1 MKKVMLSV
9 AAAVAMTA
17 AIPAQ
22 ADTLLGVKVGADAWF
37 ANAKVDGHKSDDTS
51 ASYYASFEHFI
62 PLVPNFMVRY
72 NNIDTGTVA
81 FEQSD
86 FTAYY
91 EILDNDLVSLDLG
104 LTATKFGS
112 VKLNSDDR
120 FSDWQPTI
128 YGNAEIGIPAT
139 PLTVFAQAN
148 AGKYDGTRLF
158 DGQAG
163 VKYTIGLVAADLNI
177 RGGYRMMDYDFDK
190 AKNTGDVD
198 LNGWFAGVEVDF

>member
-9 AAAVAMTA
+9 AAAVALVSA
-17 AIPAQ
+17 VPAQ

-37 ANAKVDGHKSDDTS
+37 ANAKVDGNKSDDTS
-51 ASYYASFEHFI
+51 GSYYASIEHFI

-72 NNIDTGTVA
+72 NNIDTGNVA

-86 FTAYY
+86 LTAYY
-91 EILDNDLVSLDLG
+91 EILDNDLVALDLG
-104 LTATKFGS
+104 VTVSKFGS
-112 VKLNSDDR
+112 VKLNNDDR
-120 FSDWQPTI
+120 FSDWQPTL

-148 AGKYDGTRLF
+148 AGNFDGTRLF

-198 LNGWFAGVEVDF
+198 LDGWFAGVEVDF

>member
-37 ANAKVDGHKSDDTS
+37 ANAKVDGNKSDDTS

>member
-9 AAAVAMTA
+9 AAAVALA
-17 AIPAQ
+17 SAVPAQ

-37 ANAKVDGHKSDDTS
+37 ANAKVDGNKSDDTS
-51 ASYYASFEHFI
+51 GSYYASIEHFI

-72 NNIDTGTVA
+72 NNIDTGNVA

-86 FTAYY
+86 LTAYY
-91 EILDNDLVSLDLG
+91 EILDNDLVALDLG
-104 LTATKFGS
+104 VTVSKFGS
-112 VKLNSDDR
+112 VKLNNDDR
-120 FSDWQPTI
+120 FSDWQPTL
-128 YGNAEIGIPAT
+128 YGNAELGIPAT

-148 AGKYDGTRLF
+148 AGNFDGTRLF

-198 LNGWFAGVEVDF
+198 LDGWFAGVEVDF

>member
-9 AAAVAMTA
+9 AAAVALA
-17 AIPAQ
+17 SAVPAQ

-37 ANAKVDGHKSDDTS
+37 ANAKVDGNKSDDTS
-51 ASYYASFEHFI
+51 GSYYASIEHFI

-72 NNIDTGTVA
+72 NNIDTGNVA

-86 FTAYY
+86 LTAYY
-91 EILDNDLVSLDLG
+91 EILDNDLVALDLG
-104 LTATKFGS
+104 VTVSKFGS
-112 VKLNSDDR
+112 VKLNNDDR
-120 FSDWQPTI
+120 FSDWQPTL

-148 AGKYDGTRLF
+148 AGNFDGTRLF

-198 LNGWFAGVEVDF
+198 LDGWFAGVEVDF

>member
-9 AAAVAMTA
+9 AAAVALA
-17 AIPAQ
+17 SAVPAQ

-37 ANAKVDGHKSDDTS
+37 ANAKVDGNKSDDIS
-51 ASYYASFEHFI
+51 GSYYASIEHFI

-72 NNIDTGTVA
+72 NNIDTGNVA

-86 FTAYY
+86 LTAYY
-91 EILDNDLVSLDLG
+91 EILDNDLVALDLG
-104 LTATKFGS
+104 VTVSKFGS
-112 VKLNSDDR
+112 VKLNNDDR
-120 FSDWQPTI
+120 FSDWQPTL

-148 AGKYDGTRLF
+148 AGNFDGTRLF

-198 LNGWFAGVEVDF
+198 LDGWFAGVEVDF

>member
-9 AAAVAMTA
+9 AAVVALASAV
-17 AIPAQ
+17 PAQ

-37 ANAKVDGHKSDDTS
+37 ANAKVDGNKSDDTS
-51 ASYYASFEHFI
+51 GSYYASIEHFI

-72 NNIDTGTVA
+72 NNIDTGNVA

-86 FTAYY
+86 LTAYY
-91 EILDNDLVSLDLG
+91 EILDNDLVALDLG
-104 LTATKFGS
+104 VTVSKFGS
-112 VKLNSDDR
+112 VKLNNDDR
-120 FSDWQPTI
+120 FSDWQPTL

-148 AGKYDGTRLF
+148 AGNFDGTRLF

-198 LNGWFAGVEVDF
+198 LDGWFAGVEVDF

>member
-120 FSDWQPTI
+120 FNDWQPTI

>member
-9 AAAVAMTA
+9 AAAVALA
-17 AIPAQ
+17 SAVPAQ

-37 ANAKVDGHKSDDTS
+37 ANAKVDGNKSDDTS
-51 ASYYASFEHFI
+51 GSYYASIEHFI

-72 NNIDTGTVA
+72 NNIDTGNVA

-86 FTAYY
+86 LTAYY
-91 EILDNDLVSLDLG
+91 EILDNDLVALDLG
-104 LTATKFGS
+104 VTVCKFGS
-112 VKLNSDDR
+112 VKLNNDDR
-120 FSDWQPTI
+120 FSDWQPTL

-148 AGKYDGTRLF
+148 AGNFDGTRLF

-198 LNGWFAGVEVDF
+198 LDGWFAGVEVDF

>member
-9 AAAVAMTA
+9 AVAVALA
-17 AIPAQ
+17 SAVPAQ

-37 ANAKVDGHKSDDTS
+37 ANAKVDGNKSDDTS
-51 ASYYASFEHFI
+51 GSYYASIEHFI

-72 NNIDTGTVA
+72 NNIDTGNVA

-86 FTAYY
+86 LTAYY
-91 EILDNDLVSLDLG
+91 EILDNDLVALDLG
-104 LTATKFGS
+104 VTVSKFGS
-112 VKLNSDDR
+112 VKLNNDDR
-120 FSDWQPTI
+120 FSDWQPTL
-128 YGNAEIGIPAT
+128 YGNAELGIPAT

-148 AGKYDGTRLF
+148 AGNFDGTRLF

-198 LNGWFAGVEVDF
+198 LDGWFAGVEVDF

>member
-9 AAAVAMTA
+9 AAAVALA
-17 AIPAQ
+17 SAVPAQ

-37 ANAKVDGHKSDDTS
+37 ANAKVDGNKSDDTS
-51 ASYYASFEHFI
+51 GSYYASIEHFV

-72 NNIDTGTVA
+72 NNIDTGNVA

-86 FTAYY
+86 LTAYY
-91 EILDNDLVSLDLG
+91 EILDNDLVALDLG
-104 LTATKFGS
+104 VTVSKFGS
-112 VKLNSDDR
+112 VKLNNDDR
-120 FSDWQPTI
+120 FSDWQPTL

-148 AGKYDGTRLF
+148 AGNFDGTRLF

-198 LNGWFAGVEVDF
+198 LDGWFAGVEVDF

>member
-9 AAAVAMTA
+9 AAAVALA
-17 AIPAQ
+17 SAVPAQ

-37 ANAKVDGHKSDDTS
+37 ANAKVDGNKSDDTS
-51 ASYYASFEHFI
+51 GSYYASIEHFI

-72 NNIDTGTVA
+72 NNIDTGNVA

-86 FTAYY
+86 LTAYY
-91 EILDNDLVSLDLG
+91 EILDNDLVALDLG
-104 LTATKFGS
+104 VTVSKFGS
-112 VKLNSDDR
+112 VKLNNYDR
-120 FSDWQPTI
+120 FSDWQPTL

-148 AGKYDGTRLF
+148 AGNFDGTRLF

-198 LNGWFAGVEVDF
+198 LDGWFAGVEVDF

>member
-9 AAAVAMTA
+9 AAAVALA
-17 AIPAQ
+17 SAVPAQ

-37 ANAKVDGHKSDDTS
+37 ANAKVDGNKSDDTS
-51 ASYYASFEHFI
+51 GSYYASIEHFI

-72 NNIDTGTVA
+72 NNIDTGNVA

-86 FTAYY
+86 LTAYY
-91 EILDNDLVSLDLG
+91 EILDNDLVALDLG
-104 LTATKFGS
+104 VTVSKFGS
-112 VKLNSDDR
+112 VKLNNDDR
-120 FSDWQPTI
+120 FSDWQPTL

-148 AGKYDGTRLF
+148 AGNFDGTRLF

-198 LNGWFAGVEVDF
+198 LDGWFAGIEVDF

>member
-9 AAAVAMTA
+9 AAAVALA
-17 AIPAQ
+17 SAVPAQ

-37 ANAKVDGHKSDDTS
+37 ANAKVDGNKSDDTS
-51 ASYYASFEHFI
+51 GSYYASIEHFI

-72 NNIDTGTVA
+72 NNIDTGNVA

-86 FTAYY
+86 LTAYY
-91 EILDNDLVSLDLG
+91 EIFDNDLVALDLG
-104 LTATKFGS
+104 VTVSKFGS
-112 VKLNSDDR
+112 VKLNNDDR
-120 FSDWQPTI
+120 FSDWQPTL

-148 AGKYDGTRLF
+148 AGNFDGTRLF

-198 LNGWFAGVEVDF
+198 LDGWFAGVEVDF

>member
-72 NNIDTGTVA
+72 NNIDADNVA

-104 LTATKFGS
+104 LTMTKFGG
-112 VKLNSDDR
+112 VKIQNDDS

-190 AKNTGDVD
+190 AKNAGDVD

>member
-9 AAAVAMTA
+9 AAAMAMTA

-22 ADTLLGVKVGADAWF
+22 ADTLLGLKVGADAWF

-72 NNIDTGTVA
+72 NNIDAGNVA

-104 LTATKFGS
+104 LTMTKFGG
-112 VKLNSDDR
+112 VKIQNDDS
-120 FSDWQPTI
+120 FSDWQPTL
-128 YGNAEIGIPAT
+128 YGSAEIGIPAT
-139 PLTVFAQAN
+139 PLTVFTQLN
-148 AGKYDGTRLF
+148 AGNVDGTRLF

-163 VKYTIGLVAADLNI
+163 VKYTIGLVAADLNL

-190 AKNTGDVD
+190 AKNAGDVD

>member
-9 AAAVAMTA
+9 AAAVALA
-17 AIPAQ
+17 SAVPAQ
-22 ADTLLGVKVGADAWF
+22 ADTLLGVKLGADAWF
-37 ANAKVDGHKSDDTS
+37 ANAKVDGNKSDDTS
-51 ASYYASFEHFI
+51 GSYYASIEHFI

-72 NNIDTGTVA
+72 NNIDTGNVA

-86 FTAYY
+86 LTAYY
-91 EILDNDLVSLDLG
+91 EILDNDLVALDLG
-104 LTATKFGS
+104 VTVSKFGS
-112 VKLNSDDR
+112 VKLNNDDR
-120 FSDWQPTI
+120 FSDWQPTL

-148 AGKYDGTRLF
+148 AGNFDGTRLF

-198 LNGWFAGVEVDF
+198 LDGWFAGVEVDF

>member
-72 NNIDTGTVA
+72 NNIDTGNVA